1 MKRFLLF
8 LMAFGG
14 LSPFLQKAM
23 AEHVY
28 LQTIQELNGTGGN
41 YLVPSRHEMELFDG
55 TIYKYDVT
63 ELNGTSFNFRIGV
76 AEWGDKLIAPK
87 NNNAPLVVNPD
98 ESSVTKSPW
107 SHYKSTDNTWI
118 VYKNDYPSL
127 TIYVDIS
134 SNEKIWV
141 VGNTGSGISYRDTEF
156 EMVATDGIKTV
167 ILPLSCAR
175 VRNEGNPGDNTGE
188 MSTKLFTVG
197 FKDEALP
204 GVAGNDVKVYIRGK
218 NNPNAQYR
226 PATDGSTLGNMYE
239 LMNFTS
245 LSDLRNEA
253 YITGSTA
260 ANSSNTFII
269 KKGSGV
275 SYTVG
280 LNLGSEITATGK
292 CKYPVANT
300 IKAHS
305 LTLYTNT
312 SLDTYFGNM
321 FGSSYKNTPNVT
333 KKEQLEDYY
342 ILGDIYG
349 DNVDGETEANYI
361 RGYMFPGHENWD
373 KTCNGTP
380 VINYF
385 KMEKQVYLN
394 PNDPNKVDSI
404 VYSKIV
410 PRPASG
416 SYANLYMSFAPKS
429 LADYGNSYQ
438 WTGDSYVKE
447 HKWNYVIRP
456 EVFDQKDGTA
466 VTGSVFI
473 TGVNNN
479 SKRNGEQSLNPQV
492 QNDKEYYIIRLN
504 TTTSTYRVEFVNKG
518 EYPISKNGIRT
529 FCSRFN
535 YEIPEGY
542 AAYAAQSFEK
552 VENRSLNGQPNGNV
566 KLRRLK
572 FIPANEPVVL
582 IYTKNFAH
590 PFDDSNVAV
599 TADMKVIT
607 DGAGDP
613 NHYLDLETE
622 EEWWVKNYTDDYH
635 NLLVAALDA
644 EQIENGKYHDAGNGK
659 YHYDYRHFA
668 LNQYKKT
675 DYFQHNGV
683 PEGENYIGFFR
694 AEGLVPA
701 TYAYLRLTDKDL
713 NYNGQLLGDINSNI
727 DELPAA
733 STTAPSKFGYVFD
746 VAPWDDVTAIREVK
760 TQVASDDAYY
770 TLQGMKVKNPTKG
783 LYIHRGKKIMVNK

>member
-14 LSPFLQKAM
+14 MSPFLQKAM

-76 AEWGDKLIAPK
+76 VEWGDKLIAPK

-118 VYKNDYPSL
+118 VYKDDYPSL

-156 EMVATDGIKTV
+156 EMVATYGDKTV
-167 ILPLSCAR
+167 VLPLSCAR

-239 LMNFTS
+239 LMNCTS

-321 FGSSYKNTPNVT
+321 FGSSYKNTPSVT

-342 ILGDIYG
+342 ILPQFGI
-349 DNVDGETEANYI
+349 I
-361 RGYMFPGHENWD
+361 
-373 KTCNGTP
+373 
-380 VINYF
+380 
-385 KMEKQVYLN
+385 
-394 PNDPNKVDSI
+394 S
-404 VYSKIV
+404 
-410 PRPASG
+410 
-416 SYANLYMSFAPKS
+416 
-429 LADYGNSYQ
+429 
-438 WTGDSYVKE
+438 
-447 HKWNYVIRP
+447 
-456 EVFDQKDGTA
+456 
-466 VTGSVFI
+466 SV
-473 TGVNNN
+473 
-479 SKRNGEQSLNPQV
+479 
-492 QNDKEYYIIRLN
+492 
-504 TTTSTYRVEFVNKG
+504 
-518 EYPISKNGIRT
+518 
-529 FCSRFN
+529 
-535 YEIPEGY
+535 
-542 AAYAAQSFEK
+542 
-552 VENRSLNGQPNGNV
+552 
-566 KLRRLK
+566 
-572 FIPANEPVVL
+572 
-582 IYTKNFAH
+582 
-590 PFDDSNVAV
+590 
-599 TADMKVIT
+599 
-607 DGAGDP
+607 
-613 NHYLDLETE
+613 
-622 EEWWVKNYTDDYH
+622 
-635 NLLVAALDA
+635 
-644 EQIENGKYHDAGNGK
+644 
-659 YHYDYRHFA
+659 
-668 LNQYKKT
+668 
-675 DYFQHNGV
+675 
-683 PEGENYIGFFR
+683 
-694 AEGLVPA
+694 
-701 TYAYLRLTDKDL
+701 
-713 NYNGQLLGDINSNI
+713 
-727 DELPAA
+727 
-733 STTAPSKFGYVFD
+733 
-746 VAPWDDVTAIREVK
+746 
-760 TQVASDDAYY
+760 
-770 TLQGMKVKNPTKG
+770 
-783 LYIHRGKKIMVNK
+783 